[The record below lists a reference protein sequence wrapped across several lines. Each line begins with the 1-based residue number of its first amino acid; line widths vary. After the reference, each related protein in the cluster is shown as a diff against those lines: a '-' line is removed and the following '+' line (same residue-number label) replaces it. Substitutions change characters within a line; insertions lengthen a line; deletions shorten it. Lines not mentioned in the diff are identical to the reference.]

1 MSDLIC
7 LSCVH
12 YNFSTEHCH
21 KLGHYISSKDE
32 TYSLAS
38 CMYHEERKQ
47 MSSIVRKDQAIWW
60 GADEHDKNIQWY
72 LCPIC
77 HTWFKGTDI
86 HYCTSSDIPL
96 PPEKSEDFINE
107 KEMEI

>member
-32 TYSLAS
+32 TYSLSS
-38 CMYHEERKQ
+38 CMYHEKKVEIPIQIYWGQGDRGKKQ
-47 MSSIVRKDQAIWW
+47 YYLCSKCLQWW
-60 GADEHDKNIQWY
+60 EKSKGHYCKVSNIQVAE
-72 LCPIC
+72 
-77 HTWFKGTDI
+77 
-86 HYCTSSDIPL
+86 
-96 PPEKSEDFINE
+96 PEPEDFINE